1 MMGVLSRHLQPVNA
15 KLKRKLWPE
24 KFESK
29 QEMNEPQ
36 IVWLVGN
43 KVWQVI
49 CATEEDAHTLI
60 ADLGMN
66 TPSLYPSITPVQ
78 VIKYE
83 RTN

>member
-1 MMGVLSRHLQPVNA
+1 
-15 KLKRKLWPE
+15 
-24 KFESK
+24 
-29 QEMNEPQ
+29 MNEPQ

-66 TPSLYPSITPVQ
+66 TPSLYTSITPVQ